1 MMMSQPA
8 HSHITHTQLEVTSA
22 FGAFLDPVAD
32 KVRFRGHTQA
42 DFSSPSALKPHI
54 TRLSPTQLMVAAA
67 LVLLASRPPAALASI
82 GPTSAVLLTF
92 PSVAIIS
99 REITMSAFREWAA
112 AAGEAARSAVAVNS
126 LGKWKTAAQMVA
138 LALLL
143 AADCAAT
150 SPVLLGCSRAAVA
163 ATGAALL
170 WLSAALAWVSLG
182 AYMQAA
188 LPALM
193 RK

>member
-1 MMMSQPA
+1 MRQRAPA
-8 HSHITHTQLEVTSA
+8 HIDSIVSPINTHI
-22 FGAFLDPVAD
+22 
-32 KVRFRGHTQA
+32 
-42 DFSSPSALKPHI
+42 I
-54 TRLSPTQLMVAAA
+54 TFPPPQLMVAAA
-67 LVLLASRPPAALASI
+67 LVLLASRPPAALAVS
-82 GPTSAVLLTF
+82 GPTSGVLLTI

-126 LGKWKTAAQMVA
+126 LGKWKTAAQMTA

-150 SPVLLGCSRAAVA
+150 SPVLLGASRGAVA

-188 LPALM
+188 LPALL